1 MVSRSILTTDAPEP
15 IGPYSQAVQWEK
27 LIFTA
32 GQVPLRP
39 DGSFVDSGVADQTDQ
54 ALRNLQAILEAAGAS
69 LATVVKTTIF
79 LMDMNDF
86 AEVNTV
92 YGRYFSGNKP
102 ARSTVQVAGLPKD
115 ARVEIEAIAYIP

>member
-1 MVSRSILTTDAPEP
+1 MTSNSILTSDAPEP

-32 GQVPLRP
+32 GQVALRP

-69 LATVVKTTIF
+69 MDTVVKTTIY

-86 AEVNTV
+86 GEVNAV

-102 ARSTVQVAGLPKD
+102 ARSTVQVARLPKD
-115 ARVEIEAIAYIP
+115 ARVEIEAIAYIA

>member
-1 MVSRSILTTDAPEP
+1 MASNSILTSDAPEP

-32 GQVPLRP
+32 GQVALRP

-69 LATVVKTTIF
+69 MDTVVKTTIY

-86 AEVNTV
+86 GEVNAV

-102 ARSTVQVAGLPKD
+102 ARSTVQVARLPKD
-115 ARVEIEAIAYIP
+115 ARVEIEAIAYIA